1 MKRERGDLV
10 WHSRALGGLVAAEV
24 MESWASSTHP
34 RPVRGRGDCQLLED
48 AQEFPVAP
56 SELMDAFAQ

>member
-1 MKRERGDLV
+1 M
-10 WHSRALGGLVAAEV
+10 VAAEV